1 MTEADIIL
9 EYRLMTE
16 KDDDKEESRT
26 WDDGY
31 EQFQA
36 DLVGRDELKVIE

>member
-16 KDDDKEESRT
+16 KDEKEESRT